1 MDKKDDLF
9 QEINLETTTVWSFP
23 DRGNWATHKGD
34 YRGNFAP
41 QILKVK

>member
-23 DRGNWATHKGD
+23 DRGNWATHKVIIGE
-34 YRGNFAP
+34 
-41 QILKVK
+41 ILLHKLLEM